1 MRRNRVTWSHSPA
14 HYFVKVGGVWCQY
27 HGVVL
32 LPPDWSLW
40 LCFLSCAAAK
50 VRVIIAKQSII
61 LILLLGTSC
70 ATLQFGSLAPVIS
83 FGFKRL
89 KGFETLSNG
98 CSQSFSDINSSSTLA
113 KTIYLGNRH
122 LSLAGCLSKAKARSI
137 SGTQLLSGGVSH
149 DNIGLHCKP
158 MLSCKTVNFTLQQRL
173 TQDDNQRPRRVDV
186 FED

>member
-1 MRRNRVTWSHSPA
+1 MSHA
-14 HYFVKVGGVWCQY
+14 MKLQK
-27 HGVVL
+27 
-32 LPPDWSLW
+32 
-40 LCFLSCAAAK
+40 A
-50 VRVIIAKQSII
+50 RVIIVKLNII
-61 LILLLGTSC
+61 PILLLGTSC

-113 KTIYLGNRH
+113 KTNYLGNRH
-122 LSLAGCLSKAKARSI
+122 LSLAGFLSKARSI

>member
-1 MRRNRVTWSHSPA
+1 MSHA
-14 HYFVKVGGVWCQY
+14 MKLQK
-27 HGVVL
+27 
-32 LPPDWSLW
+32 
-40 LCFLSCAAAK
+40 A
-50 VRVIIAKQSII
+50 RVIIVKLNII
-61 LILLLGTSC
+61 PILLLGTSC

-173 TQDDNQRPRRVDV
+173 TQDDNQRLRRVDV

>member
-1 MRRNRVTWSHSPA
+1 MSFDLLSHITE
-14 HYFVKVGGVWCQY
+14 HHLRLCQSY
-27 HGVVL
+27 L
-32 LPPDWSLW
+32 L
-40 LCFLSCAAAK
+40 FLLDLPFKRWEILSHAMKLQKA
-50 VRVIIAKQSII
+50 RVIIVKLNII
-61 LILLLGTSC
+61 PILLLGTSC

-113 KTIYLGNRH
+113 KKTIYLGNRH